1 MEKTDNAAAV
11 GKGDEPA
18 VQAAEIEARRRM
30 QAVWMTHSSPE
41 ARDRS

>member
-11 GKGDEPA
+11 GKGGNEPA

-30 QAVWMTHSSPE
+30 QAVWMTHALKP
-41 ARDRS
+41 